1 VIGNLICSTDSEK
14 DFGEMRSLMVL
25 WVFACLGITG
35 IKGYIYEEEM
45 LYDTFPEDF
54 VWGAAT
60 AAYQIEGGWN
70 EDGKGESIWDKFTKI
85 DGKIVD
91 GSSGEVACDSYHKYK
106 EDVQL
111 LKKMNMTAYRFSI
124 AWTRVLPLGV
134 GEKNEAG
141 IQYYKNLISELL
153 NSGITPMVTLYHWD
167 LPQAL
172 QEKGGWQNADS
183 ASWFLEYARLV
194 FEQFGD
200 NVKMF
205 ITFNEPKETSIQGY
219 ETGTMAPGHVGAG
232 DQVYIAAHNQI
243 RAHGQAYQLYKKEF
257 ASKQNGRVGIT
268 LNTDWAEPK
277 EPQNP
282 DHQKAS
288 DRFMRFNY
296 GWFANAILKDGK
308 YPEDMRTLID
318 AKSKTQGLKESRL
331 PKFTEEES
339 KELAGSADFI
349 GLNFYTSQLVIP
361 AKEDSTKPSLTTDD
375 DLETYQDETWYQS
388 GSSWLKV
395 TPWGLRSTLNWITKE
410 YEGKYD
416 IYITENGFSDKQGN
430 LDDLQRV
437 YYFKHYLNQMLY
449 AVKKDGVRL
458 KGYFAWSLMDNFE
471 WAMGYTEK
479 FGLHFVDMEDPN
491 RARSMK
497 NSAKFYAQIASNN
510 GFQKQKRNNAADW
523 SPAKP
528 LMMALVLFV
537 PMLGPQL
544 F

>member
-1 VIGNLICSTDSEK
+1 MKT
-14 DFGEMRSLMVL
+14 LMVL
-25 WVFACLGITG
+25 WVFAFLVITG

-124 AWTRVLPLGV
+124 AWTRVLPQGV

-153 NSGITPMVTLYHWD
+153 NSGITPVVTLYHWD

-243 RAHGQAYQLYKKEF
+243 RAHGKAYQLYKKEF

-318 AKSKTQGLKESRL
+318 AKSEAQGLKESRL

-510 GFQKQKRNNAADW
+510 GFVKDQDDFF
-523 SPAKP
+523 
-528 LMMALVLFV
+528 MY
-537 PMLGPQL
+537 
-544 F
+544 